1 MLINC
6 VLYQDGK
13 RIRDIPVTEIG
24 QWIGRGDSFVWV
36 ALRDATNEE
45 LAAAQKQ
52 FDLPDLAIED
62 VRTGHQRPKIEEY
75 GDTLFAI
82 LHLIEPSGDDVN
94 VGELAIFAGR
104 DYVLSVRNR
113 SEQGFLGVR
122 ARVER
127 EPELLRYGSS
137 FVLYALMDAVVDRYF
152 PLIDAFEIELEA
164 IEEKIFDEG
173 TARSNVQRLYG
184 LKHKVMVLR
193 HAVAPLSEAMTK
205 LYGGRV
211 PALCAQT
218 QEYFRDISDHLY
230 RINGTID
237 TIRDTISTAI
247 QVNLAMVTIET
258 GEIGKRLAGWA
269 AIFAV
274 ATTIVGIWGMNFEHM
289 PELKWEYG
297 YPVAL
302 IVIGGVCGVMWYY
315 FRKAKWL

>member
-1 MLINC
+1 MLVNC
-6 VLYQDGK
+6 VVYQDGK
-13 RIRDIPVTEIG
+13 RIRDIPVNEIG

-62 VRTGHQRPKIEEY
+62 VRNGHQRPKIEEY
-75 GDTLFAI
+75 GETVFAI

-122 ARVER
+122 ARCER
-127 EPELLRYGSS
+127 EPDLLRYGSS

-152 PLIDAFEIELEA
+152 PLIDAFEVELEA
-164 IEEKIFDEG
+164 IEEDIFDEG

-297 YPVAL
+297 YPIAL
-302 IVIGGVCGVMWYY
+302 IVIGGVCGIMWWY
-315 FRKAKWL
+315 FRRAKWL